1 MNSLIIIYNLNL
13 LHLINIKVLLNN
25 INKLIIKNNKNILCY
40 IIFLM
45 VYLLISF
52 ILMINGFHLHQQILI
67 LHNKD

>member
-1 MNSLIIIYNLNL
+1 MNSLITIYNLNL